1 MTDQNV
7 LVNSVSGTAKRLGV
21 CRQTLYNEI
30 NTGRI
35 LTFKIG
41 NRRLISEEALQNY
54 IARLEAEQSV

>member
-1 MTDQNV
+1 MKTGLLAD
-7 LVNSVSGTAKRLGV
+7 SVGATAKRLGI

-30 NTGRI
+30 KAGRI

-54 IARLEAEQSV
+54 IARLEAEQSA